1 MSNVIPF
8 SNKVLTRELDQRV
21 ADLKELYDAMKLCF
35 DTIETLEKRI
45 EEQESAYD
53 KHFAKY
59 VHKVGIDNVEV
70 GYIEYVSGDIAV
82 DLNTGDMHYVGV
94 PEEEGTE

>member
-8 SNKVLTRELDQRV
+8 SNKVLTRELDERV
-21 ADLKELYDAMKLCF
+21 ADLKELYDALKLCF
-35 DTIETLEKRI
+35 DTIETLEDRI
-45 EEQESAYD
+45 QEQETAYD

-59 VHKVGIDNVEV
+59 VHKVGIDNVQV

-82 DLNTGDMHYVGV
+82 DLETGEMRYVGV
-94 PEEEGTE
+94 PEEEETE

>member
-21 ADLKELYDAMKLCF
+21 ADLRELYDAMKLCY
-35 DTIETLEKRI
+35 DTIETLEGRI
-45 EEQESAYD
+45 QEQEAAYD

-59 VHKVGIDNVEV
+59 VHKVGIDNVQV
-70 GYIEYVSGDIAV
+70 GYIEYVSGDISV
-82 DLNTGDMHYVGV
+82 DLNTGEMRYVGV
-94 PEEEGTE
+94 PEEEETE

>member
-21 ADLKELYDAMKLCF
+21 ADLQELYDAMKLCY
-35 DTIETLEKRI
+35 DTIETLEGRI
-45 EEQESAYD
+45 QEQEAAYD

-59 VHKVGIDNVEV
+59 VHKVGIDNVQV
-70 GYIEYVSGDIAV
+70 GYIEYVSGDISV
-82 DLNTGDMHYVGV
+82 DLNTGEMRYVGV
-94 PEEEGTE
+94 PEEEETE